1 LLTHA
6 LRTILSATDG
16 LAGSSA
22 AARRKSSSSSGNNST
37 TAGNGGI
44 TSLDAAAIVTAALKR
59 SANSSVSSSGSSGRD
74 RVVDPSKIS
83 DSSDTSSAVLPLNM
97 YQFAAADAPRPTDP
111 ICAVAANAS
120 TLIVALESGSVF
132 RFSLPLLTLEGRYT
146 VACVP
151 ATLSL
156 NCDGSLCGII
166 DRGGMLTV
174 LPLLTHD
181 DDHTTSNSTS
191 KSNKKHQHHAST
203 GSSSGG
209 YINGRAR
216 VSAAD
221 WSTFERKVYSLYVQN
236 SSLRSLYVHECTVLH
251 YFTSWCTLLL

>member
-1 LLTHA
+1 VRIHNSFADHAAMLTNCAAYAIRA
-6 LRTILSATDG
+6 LYNVLSSTDG

-22 AARRKSSSSSGNNST
+22 AARRKSSSSGNSST
-37 TAGNGGI
+37 TTSNGGI

-111 ICAVAANAS
+111 ICAVAANAG
-120 TLIVALESGSVF
+120 TLLVALESGSVF

-156 NCDGSLCGII
+156 NCDGTLCGII
-166 DRGGMLTV
+166 DRAGMLTV
-174 LPLLTHD
+174 LPLQTHD
-181 DDHTTSNSTS
+181 DDHTTNSTS
-191 KSNKKHQHHAST
+191 KSSNKKHHHHAGS
-203 GSSSGG
+203 SSSGG

-221 WSTFERKVYSLYVQN
+221 WSTFERKVRTFLCM
-236 SSLRSLYVHECTVLH
+236 RRTVVFL
-251 YFTSWCTLLL
+251 